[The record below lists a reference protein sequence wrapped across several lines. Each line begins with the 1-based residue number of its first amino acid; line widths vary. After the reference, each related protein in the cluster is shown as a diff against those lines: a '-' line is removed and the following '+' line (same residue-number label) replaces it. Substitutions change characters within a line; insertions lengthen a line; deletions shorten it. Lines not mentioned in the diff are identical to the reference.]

1 MKKSSIF
8 ILLILIPVIMAMG
21 SGLDGDS
28 PEKIP
33 VPKEKFNATY
43 IDQMDIVTDCTDISI
58 NGKTFIEG
66 NMGEGVYTMPFKEIK
81 DVTFLQKDGK
91 LAGVVKLVGNGQ
103 VDLILNTNHKA
114 YGKTKYG
121 TFQIKIAK
129 LKKMTL
135 HH

>member
-1 MKKSSIF
+1 MKKSSSF
-8 ILLILIPVIMAMG
+8 IILVLVPLIMAMG

-43 IDQMDIVTDCTDISI
+43 IDQMDIVTECAEVSI

-66 NMGEGVYTMPFKEIK
+66 NKGSGVYTISFKEIR
-81 DVTFLQKDGK
+81 DISFLKKGDNLTGIVMLK
-91 LAGVVKLVGNGQ
+91 NNERVELTLE
-103 VDLILNTNHKA
+103 DHKA

-121 TFQIKIAK
+121 TFQIEIAK

>member
-8 ILLILIPVIMAMG
+8 IILILMPIMMAMG

-43 IDQMDIVTDCTDISI
+43 IDQMDVVTECTEVSI
-58 NGKTFIEG
+58 NGRTFIEG
-66 NMGEGVYTMPFKEIK
+66 NMGEGVYAMAFKEIK
-81 DVTFLQKDGK
+81 DVTFLQRDGR
-91 LAGVVKLVGNGQ
+91 LTGIVTLVGNEQ
-103 VDLILNTNHKA
+103 VNLILNTNHKA
-114 YGKTKYG
+114 YGKTSYG
-121 TFQIKIAK
+121 TFQINLAK
-129 LKKMTL
+129 LKKMTF